1 MKFVYSAE
9 GEGFEP
15 PSPCGLPVFLTTL
28 ALIQANLNCTVH
40 LGGALY
46 CYLSCCSLD
55 YFLTMLFSLGFICI
69 VSTPFTHFCDLVSHH
84 QLWCHHQIGFCL
96 LGWFYFWSFPQS
108 TRINKTAGI
117 NHSPTP
123 PIVWSYFQ
131 RTFGGQGGIRTHD
144 PRIRS
149 GRWNRTTIIYN
160 LRHFVIKLYQ
170 IGLFR

>member
-9 GEGFEP
+9 REGVEP
-15 PSPCGLPVFLTTL
+15 PSPCRLPVFLATSAFTQT
-28 ALIQANLNCTVH
+28 I
-40 LGGALY
+40 
-46 CYLSCCSLD
+46 YLRCCSLD
-55 YFLTMLFSLGFICI
+55 YFLTMLFSLGFTCI

-84 QLWCHHQIGFCL
+84 QLWCHHQIGFRL

-108 TRINKTAGI
+108 TRIDKTGAI
-117 NHSPTP
+117 DHSATS

-131 RTFGGQGGIRTHD
+131 RTYSGQGGIRTHD

-160 LRHFVIKLYQ
+160 LRHFAIKLYQ

>member
-1 MKFVYSAE
+1 MKFVYSEEEA
-9 GEGFEP
+9 GFEP
-15 PSPCGLPVFLTTL
+15 TAPFGAAVFLTTS
-28 ALIQANLNCTVH
+28 AFTQTI
-40 LGGALY
+40 
-46 CYLSCCSLD
+46 YLRCCSLD

-160 LRHFVIKLYQ
+160 LRHFAIKLYQ

>member
-9 GEGFEP
+9 EAGFEP
-15 PSPCGLPVFLTTL
+15 TAPFGAAVFLTTS
-28 ALIQANLNCTVH
+28 AFTQTI
-40 LGGALY
+40 
-46 CYLSCCSLD
+46 YLRCCSLD
-55 YFLTMLFSLGFICI
+55 YFLTMLFSLGFTYI
-69 VSTPFTHFCDLVSHH
+69 VSTPFTYFCDLVSHH

-108 TRINKTAGI
+108 TRIDKTGAI
-117 NHSPTP
+117 DHSATS

-160 LRHFVIKLYQ
+160 LRHFAIKLYQ